1 MGMNEYKLE
10 SHPLCN
16 QAAVV
21 QGDTY
26 RITVLTPALI
36 RLEYHPHGRFED
48 RATQSVLNRDF
59 PVPNF
64 QIQKQKGELILYT
77 DELELHY
84 DEKPCLLYT
93 SFFSYLRRGKD
104 YANYRYTGTELPSLR
119 K

>member
-48 RATQSVLNRDF
+48 RATQYVLNRDF
-59 PVPNF
+59 PV
-64 QIQKQKGELILYT
+64 QIFRFRNKRE
-77 DELELHY
+77 
-84 DEKPCLLYT
+84 
-93 SFFSYLRRGKD
+93 S
-104 YANYRYTGTELPSLR
+104 
-119 K
+119 

>member
-84 DEKPCLLYT
+84 DEKP
-93 SFFSYLRRGKD
+93 FSKHGLMIKATGGNGWGRTLR
-104 YANYRYTGTELPSLR
+104 
-119 K
+119 